1 MTAKASFKER
11 FKYAVDNTFSK
22 GPSALILWLGIAS
35 LVIVALGGLV
45 VSAFRFDVNG
55 EGPVGFTEA
64 AWESL
69 MRTFDAGTMGGD
81 TGWGFRLVML
91 IVTIGGIF
99 VISTLIGVLTSGV
112 EGKLDELRKGRS
124 KVIEA
129 NHTVILG
136 WSEQIFTIL
145 SELVAAN
152 ANQPKSCVVIMAE
165 RDKVE
170 MEDEIASRLDSAG
183 KTRIV
188 CRTGS
193 PIEANDLDLVSLN
206 TSKSI
211 IVLSPEN
218 SAEADAE
225 VIKTV
230 LAIVNYAK
238 RRSEPFHITAELM
251 KSENGDVAKMV
262 GKDEVEIVQTGGIIA
277 RIIAQTC
284 RQSGLSVVYT
294 ELMDFGG
301 DEIYTP
307 ELPQL
312 AGKQFGEVL
321 NLFKKNTVMGL
332 VKNGAA
338 ALNPPMNTVIEPGD
352 RVVLIAEDD
361 DKVFLD
367 GASAVDEGSIVSGSA
382 VKAKPE
388 RTMILGWNWRAP
400 LLLREL
406 DNYVAAGSE
415 AVVVGDIE
423 GLKDTTMAL
432 KGDLKNQRLSFKAG
446 SITDRALLES
456 LDLYSYDH
464 IILLCYSDD
473 LESQKADAQ
482 TLITLLH
489 LRDMADKKGRDFAVV
504 SEMLDIRNRNLAEIS
519 RADDF
524 IVSDKLISL
533 LLTQVSENKAL
544 NGVFTDLFDPEGS
557 EAYIVPAG
565 QFVKTSAAVN
575 FYTVVESARRQGK
588 TAIGYRLASEAH
600 NAEKAYGVHLN
611 PDKGK
616 FVTFEAN
623 DKVILLAED

>member
-1 MTAKASFKER
+1 
-11 FKYAVDNTFSK
+11 
-22 GPSALILWLGIAS
+22 
-35 LVIVALGGLV
+35 
-45 VSAFRFDVNG
+45 
-55 EGPVGFTEA
+55 
-64 AWESL
+64 
-69 MRTFDAGTMGGD
+69 
-81 TGWGFRLVML
+81 
-91 IVTIGGIF
+91 
-99 VISTLIGVLTSGV
+99 
-112 EGKLDELRKGRS
+112 
-124 KVIEA
+124 
-129 NHTVILG
+129 
-136 WSEQIFTIL
+136 
-145 SELVAAN
+145 
-152 ANQPKSCVVIMAE
+152 
-165 RDKVE
+165 
-170 MEDEIASRLDSAG
+170 
-183 KTRIV
+183 
-188 CRTGS
+188 
-193 PIEANDLDLVSLN
+193 
-206 TSKSI
+206 
-211 IVLSPEN
+211 
-218 SAEADAE
+218 
-225 VIKTV
+225 
-230 LAIVNYAK
+230 
-238 RRSEPFHITAELM
+238 
-251 KSENGDVAKMV
+251 
-262 GKDEVEIVQTGGIIA
+262 
-277 RIIAQTC
+277 
-284 RQSGLSVVYT
+284 
-294 ELMDFGG
+294 MDFGG

-367 GASAVDEGSIVSGSA
+367 GAPAVDEGSIVSGSA

-446 SITDRALLES
+446 SITDRVLLES

-565 QFVKTSAAVN
+565 QFVKTGAAVN
-575 FYTVVESARRQGK
+575 FYTVVESAQRQGK